1 MRTLANIFLILFCAD
16 GVASLADQLFSLGA
30 NVPALSQIR
39 ILLAEIVLL
48 VGFIVYQG
56 LGIDKRLPKKVL
68 LPLMI
73 FLCLVPILPWVFPA
87 LLDSPAYGITASL
100 LQILLC
106 LWPIYKLNGV
116 LNPRGG
122 FLLPKSMFQGPF
134 FSLRNTLLFTAA
146 NFVILPVVSAMLLL
160 SSINAF
166 MYKNTGGFMRLGTD
180 GVYMAEKVYRRDN
193 RSVQLVGMIHMGE
206 KQYYEEL
213 AKLAPPGR
221 TIILAEGVTDN
232 KNLLPHRLD
241 YGNVAQYLGLTLQQ
255 EKMQFKGKMI
265 DAEELEKPRTDAEGA
280 AGEKAP
286 IHILRADVDVSS
298 FRPQTI
304 SFLDD
309 LGREMKRNS
318 SLTEGLIASGSWSAK
333 YADAAVQQ
341 IIMQDILER
350 RNQEVIHHL
359 RRAVGRYDAI
369 VIPWGAL
376 HMPQIEAEVLSQ
388 GYELQ
393 QVRER
398 RSMDFSKM
406 VKAKSH

>member
-1 MRTLANIFLILFCAD
+1 MRTLANIFLVLFCAD
-16 GVASLADQLFSLGA
+16 GVVSLADQLYSLGA
-30 NVPALSQIR
+30 KAPVPSEIR
-39 ILLAEIVLL
+39 IILAEIVML
-48 VGFIVYQG
+48 VGFIVYQA
-56 LGIDKRLPKKVL
+56 LGIDKRLPKKL
-68 LPLMI
+68 FLPLMI
-73 FLCLVPILPWVFPA
+73 FLCLVPILPWIFPS
-87 LLDSPAYGITASL
+87 LLFNSAYGITASL

-106 LWPIYKLNGV
+106 LWPVYQLNGV
-116 LNPRGG
+116 LNPKAG
-122 FLLPKSMFQGPF
+122 FLLPKSMFEGPF
-134 FSLRNTLLFTAA
+134 FSLRNTVLFTGA

-160 SSINAF
+160 SSANAF

-193 RSVQLVGMIHMGE
+193 RTVQLVGMIHMGE
-206 KQYYEEL
+206 EHYYEEL

-232 KNLLPHRLD
+232 KNLLPNRLD
-241 YGNVAQYLGLTLQQ
+241 YGNVADYLGLTLQQ
-255 EKMQFKGKMI
+255 EKMQFQGKVI
-265 DAEELEKPRTDAEGA
+265 DAKELEQPRTDAT
-280 AGEKAP
+280 AGQKGP

-309 LGREMKRNS
+309 VGREMKRNS
-318 SLTEGLIASGSWSAK
+318 SLTQGLVSSGSWSSK
-333 YADAAVQQ
+333 YANAEVQQ

-350 RNQEVIHHL
+350 RNEEVIRNL
-359 RRAVGRYDAI
+359 RKAIGRYDAI

-376 HMPQIEAEVLSQ
+376 HMPQIEAEVVSQ

-398 RSMDFSKM
+398 MSMDFSKFI
-406 VKAKSH
+406 KAKYE

>member
-16 GVASLADQLFSLGA
+16 GVVSLADQLLSLGSGA
-30 NVPALSQIR
+30 PAFSQVR
-39 ILLAEIVLL
+39 ILLAEVVLL
-48 VGFIVYQG
+48 VGFIVYQAM
-56 LGIDKRLPKKVL
+56 GIDKRLPKKL
-68 LPLMI
+68 LIPLMV
-73 FLCLVPILPWVFPA
+73 FLCLIPVLPWVIPS
-87 LLDSPAYGITASL
+87 LLGSAAYGVTAST

-106 LWPIYKLNGV
+106 LWPIYQLNGV
-116 LNPRGG
+116 LDPAAG
-122 FLLPKSMFQGPF
+122 FLLPKSMFEGPY
-134 FSLRNTLLFTAA
+134 FSLRNTVVFTAA

-160 SSINAF
+160 SSANAF
-166 MYKNTGGFMRLGTD
+166 MYKNTGGFMRLGAD
-180 GVYMAEKVYRRDN
+180 GIYMTEKVYRRDN

-232 KNLLPHRLD
+232 KKLLPNRLD
-241 YGNVAQYLGLTLQQ
+241 YGNVAEYLGLTLQQ
-255 EKMQFKGKMI
+255 EKMQFQGKLI
-265 DAEELEKPRTDAEGA
+265 EAEELEKPS
-280 AGEKAP
+280 AGSGDIAGGQT

-298 FRPQTI
+298 FRPETI

-309 LGREMKRNS
+309 LGREMKRNN
-318 SLTEGLIASGSWSAK
+318 SLTEGLLTSGSWSSK
-333 YADAAVQQ
+333 YADAGVQQ

-350 RNQEVIHHL
+350 RNQEVIRHL
-359 RRAVGRYDAI
+359 RKAAGRYDAI

-398 RSMDFSKM
+398 MSMDFSKII
-406 VKAKSH
+406 KGKSKS